1 MMKDL
6 IIIILII
13 LLCIVFALYR
23 LKISN
28 IKSVTRSLKDLNN
41 MDSNTKLKIPAP
53 DRHIEELV
61 LQINKTVDDRSNVE
75 EKYRELDLELR
86 QAIANMSHD
95 LRTPLTSIMGYIQ
108 LLQDPNI
115 SEEDKE
121 EYLAIVE
128 KRASVL
134 KELISSFYDLSRLQA
149 NEYNLDIEKVNISN
163 ILCELIAAFYDEIIK
178 KGFEPIIE
186 IDENIPLIYGD
197 KKAINRIFTNMI
209 QNILKH
215 SKGQVRISLKKYD
228 DYIITEFSN
237 KAPELDEGDAKRIF
251 ERFFTGDRM
260 RTGQNTGLGLA
271 ITKILVERQGHEITS
286 KKINDILSIKI
297 KWKVQYKN

>member
-6 IIIILII
+6 IIIVLVI
-13 LLCIVFALYR
+13 LLFIIFALYR

-28 IKSVTRSLKDLNN
+28 IKSVTKKLKDLNN
-41 MDSNTKLKIPAP
+41 MESDTKLKIPAP
-53 DRHIEELV
+53 DKYIEELV
-61 LQINKTVDDRSNVE
+61 LQINKTIDDRRKID
-75 EKYRELDLELR
+75 EKHRELDLELR

-108 LLQDPNI
+108 LLQDQNI
-115 SEEDKE
+115 SNEDKE
-121 EYLAIVE
+121 EYLGIIE
-128 KRASVL
+128 KRAAVL

-149 NEYNLDIEKVNISN
+149 NEYNLEIEKVNIST
-163 ILCELIAAFYDEIIK
+163 ILCELIAAFYDEISK

-186 IDENIPLIYGD
+186 MDENIPLIYGD

-215 SKGQVRISLKKYD
+215 SKGQVRISLKKYG

-237 KAPELDEGDAKRIF
+237 DAPDLDEDDAKRIF

-271 ITKILVERQGHEITS
+271 ITKILVERQGHEIIS
-286 KKINDILSIKI
+286 EKIDNVLSIKI
-297 KWKVQYKN
+297 KWKV

>member
-61 LQINKTVDDRSNVE
+61 LQINKTVDDRSKVE

>member
-13 LLCIVFALYR
+13 LLCIIFALYR

-41 MDSNTKLKIPAP
+41 MESDTRLKIPAP
-53 DRHIEELV
+53 DKHIEELV
-61 LQINKTVDDRSNVE
+61 LQVNKTIDDRRKTE
-75 EKYRELDLELR
+75 EKHRELDLELR

-108 LLQDPNI
+108 LLQDSNI
-115 SEEDKE
+115 SNKEKE
-121 EYLAIVE
+121 EYLDIVE
-128 KRASVL
+128 KRAFVL

-149 NEYNLDIEKVNISN
+149 NEYNFEVEKVNISN
-163 ILCELIAAFYDEIIK
+163 ILCELIAAFYDEISK
-178 KGFEPIIE
+178 KGFEPIVE
-186 IDENIPLIYGD
+186 IDENIPSIYGD

-228 DYIITEFSN
+228 SYIITEFSN
-237 KAPELDEGDAKRIF
+237 DAPELDSDDAKRIF

-286 KKINDILSIKI
+286 EKIGNVLSIKI
-297 KWKVQYKN
+297 KWKV

>member
-6 IIIILII
+6 IIMILVI
-13 LLCIVFALYR
+13 LLCIIFALYT

-28 IKSVTRSLKDLNN
+28 IKSVTEKLKYLNS
-41 MDSNTKLKIPAP
+41 MESNTRLKIPAP
-53 DRHIEELV
+53 DKYIEELV
-61 LQINKTVDDRSNVE
+61 LQINKTIDERRKTE
-75 EKYRELDLELR
+75 EKHRELDLELR

-108 LLQDPNI
+108 LLQDSNI
-115 SEEDKE
+115 SNEDKA
-121 EYLAIVE
+121 EYLSIVE
-128 KRASVL
+128 KRAEVL

-149 NEYNLDIEKVNISN
+149 NEYALDMGKVNISN
-163 ILCELIAAFYDEIIK
+163 ILCELIAAFYDEISK
-178 KGFEPIIE
+178 KGLETIVE

-215 SKGQVRISLKKYD
+215 SKGQVKIYLKKYD

-237 KAPELDEGDAKRIF
+237 KAPNLDSDDAKRIF

-286 KKINDILSIKI
+286 EKIDDVLSIKI
-297 KWKVQYKN
+297 KWKV

>member
-6 IIIILII
+6 MIIILVI
-13 LLCIVFALYR
+13 LLCIIFALYR

-28 IKSVTRSLKDLNN
+28 IKSVTKKLKDLNN
-41 MDSNTKLKIPAP
+41 MESDTKLKIPAP
-53 DRHIEELV
+53 DKYIEELV
-61 LQINKTVDDRSNVE
+61 LQINKTIDDRRKIE
-75 EKYRELDLELR
+75 EKHRELDLELR

-115 SEEDKE
+115 SNEDKE
-121 EYLAIVE
+121 EYLGIIE
-128 KRASVL
+128 KRSAVL

-149 NEYNLDIEKVNISN
+149 NEYNLEIEKVNIST
-163 ILCELIAAFYDEIIK
+163 ILCELIAAFYDEISK
-178 KGFEPIIE
+178 KGFEPIIDM
-186 IDENIPLIYGD
+186 DENIPLIYGD

-237 KAPELDEGDAKRIF
+237 DAPDIDADDAKRIF

-271 ITKILVERQGHEITS
+271 ITKILVERQGHEIIAE
-286 KKINDILSIKI
+286 KIDNVLSIKI
-297 KWKVQYKN
+297 KWKV